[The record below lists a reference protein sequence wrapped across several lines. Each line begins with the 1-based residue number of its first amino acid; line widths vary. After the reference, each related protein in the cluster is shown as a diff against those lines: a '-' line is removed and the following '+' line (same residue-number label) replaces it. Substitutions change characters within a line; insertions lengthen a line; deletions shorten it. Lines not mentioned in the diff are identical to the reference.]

1 MELQSNLILASEE
14 SRCVKTQ
21 AIPVNPMTKWRNLM
35 TTQHPT
41 QKEHRQLLAL
51 PNMISLKD
59 IRQVAIGRSQALRR
73 ETAPS
78 RRGDQLSSD
87 PTHVASRAAE

>member
-1 MELQSNLILASEE
+1 
-14 SRCVKTQ
+14 
-21 AIPVNPMTKWRNLM
+21 
-35 TTQHPT
+35 
-41 QKEHRQLLAL
+41 
-51 PNMISLKD
+51 MISLKD